1 MGYSRAV
8 TNGVLGRFY
17 DTSPIHPQTKNH
29 LAGTSV
35 AKQQKAL
42 RHGLSS
48 ILKLV
53 EDDRTVDHGRH
64 CAWIQLGLSSGFFQD
79 RWS

>member
-42 RHGLSS
+42 RHGLPS

-53 EDDRTVDHGRH
+53 EDDRTVDHG
-64 CAWIQLGLSSGFFQD
+64 
-79 RWS
+79 